1 MTDTNSNPKTVK
13 EEFSSLCQESFR
25 SHLISY
31 LINLCTDLRSAKPS
45 QDYFSVSD
53 VENIY
58 RLKAASTIPLQDGED
73 NLDGFYGRKNKSLL
87 SLRTL
92 HCLNYKFFND
102 GMKKLLPHL
111 VIDALDY
118 DDNSLRAFLGDDDYS
133 KVLAAINEPTQSNE
147 PTEKKEKRSLLKTVA
162 IIVSAPFLIYFF
174 YNFGTKLSLNIIEKA
189 NKLFVTE
196 NVTSP
201 ENILNQHFL
210 DKKYLNEL
218 LQDAKISTDELIDIA
233 KKTDEQEKNKVYEK
247 MMKEGG
253 EASCYKKTTY
263 VCDNQETIPNQH
275 FLDKKYINELLQD
288 VNSIEKSHPKD
299 PAGSNIK

>member
-1 MTDTNSNPKTVK
+1 MTDTNSTPKTLK

-31 LINLCTDLRSAKPS
+31 LINLCTDLRSEKPS

-73 NLDGFYGRKNKSLL
+73 NLDSFYGRKNKSLL

-133 KVLAAINEPTQSNE
+133 KVLAAINEPTQNNE

-162 IIVSAPFLIYFF
+162 IIVSAPFLIYLF
-174 YNFGTKLSLNIIEKA
+174 YNFGTKLSLDIIENV
-189 NKLFVTE
+189 NKLFVRE
-196 NVTSP
+196 SVISP
-201 ENILNQHFL
+201 E
-210 DKKYLNEL
+210 
-218 LQDAKISTDELIDIA
+218 KISTDELIGIA

-247 MMKEGG
+247 IMKEGG
-253 EASCYKKTTY
+253 ETSCYKKTTY
-263 VCDNQETIPNQH
+263 VCDNQETILNQH

-288 VNSIEKSHPKD
+288 VNSIENSQPKD
-299 PAGSNIK
+299 PASSNIK